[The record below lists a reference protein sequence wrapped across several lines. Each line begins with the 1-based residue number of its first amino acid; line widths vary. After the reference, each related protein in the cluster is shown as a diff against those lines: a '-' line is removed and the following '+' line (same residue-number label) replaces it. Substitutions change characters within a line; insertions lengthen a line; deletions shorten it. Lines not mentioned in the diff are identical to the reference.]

1 MGVRGEAVYVL
12 KRPGR
17 VFTSRQV
24 RDSVLEAKASEI
36 LGISWTMTHSG
47 LLLKRSS
54 CCTIFKLDPPHERHG
69 DLYEGIGTRVAW
81 QLKSKSER

>member
-47 LLLKRSS
+47 
-54 CCTIFKLDPPHERHG
+54 P
-69 DLYEGIGTRVAW
+69 Y
-81 QLKSKSER
+81 